1 MGVHDG
7 REIDLGLNINLTHSL
22 PDNQKLKIMKGNLR
36 RRGIYEL

>member
-22 PDNQKLKIMKGNLR
+22 PDNQKLKMKAKPKKTWN
-36 RRGIYEL
+36 IYEL